1 MADYS
6 ASNVLIGLG
15 KLSIDSTSI
24 GYTSGG
30 VVLVMTADRMD
41 KEVDQ
46 SYAPIG
52 VHKIKESFEVRTS
65 LAEATLANLKIVWEQ
80 LQEVVEATPTRTLS
94 WGMNP
99 SVVEHTLSFVG
110 KSPEGYDRTF
120 SVYKAVVWEVGE
132 MVHQKDALT
141 VIPVTFRVLPDID
154 KGSGREYGAIVDT
167 MTE

>member
-1 MADYS
+1 MADYT
-6 ASNVLIGLG
+6 AQNVLIGVG
-15 KLSIDSTSI
+15 RLSIDGASI

-30 VVLVMTADRMD
+30 VNLVMTADRMD

-46 SYAPIG
+46 SYAPVGI
-52 VHKIKESFEVRTS
+52 HKIRESFEVRTN

-80 LQEVVEATPTRTLS
+80 TESVVESSPTRTLS

-99 SVVEHTLSFVG
+99 DVIEHTLEFKG
-110 KSPEGYDRTF
+110 KSPEGFDRTF

-154 KGSGREYGAIVDT
+154 KGSGKEYGTIVDT
-167 MTE
+167 MA